1 MMNKDIRVGIIGG
14 SGLYEIEA
22 LKNITPVTLKTPFG
36 DPSDQFI
43 IGTLDGVQVVFLSL

>member
-43 IGTLDGVQVVFLSL
+43 IGTHHISYYLVFI